1 MEYHVDIAIIGASTG
16 GTAAALAALQA
27 GCSVLLTEETDWI
40 GGQFTSQAVPGDEHR
55 WIEEKGATRNY
66 RLFRKRIRDY
76 YYRNFPLTLEAKAL
90 PFFNPGNGAV
100 GRLSADPRVAVA
112 VLNEMLAQYIFS
124 GRLILIKNCSLKKV
138 AVDGDKIDFVTVLHR
153 ETGDMHDVKATYY
166 LDGTDTG
173 EMLPLAKAEY
183 VTGAESQ
190 AQTGELHALDKA
202 DPLDMQAVT
211 HCFAVDYI
219 PEGDFTIEKPAAY
232 GFWKNYQAEFWPE
245 KQLSMVTPHHITHMP
260 LKWSLF
266 GEDGRDMFQYRR
278 ILDTSNF
285 QKGEFVSDVTIINVP
300 QTDYFLGPVIETAD
314 AEAHLQAAKEL
325 SLSFLYWLQT
335 EAVTRDGKIGY
346 RGLRLRKDV
355 TGTSDGL
362 AKAVYIRESRRIRAE
377 FTILEEHVGKE
388 ARKRDKA
395 ENFWDS
401 VGIGAYR
408 IDLHPSTG
416 NRNYLDIDCL
426 PFQIPLGS
434 MIPLRMDNLL
444 PACKNIGTTH
454 ITNGCYRLHPVEW
467 GIGEVAGYL
476 AAFCIRN
483 RYIPREVRNTKEKL
497 YDFQKVLLDAGI
509 ELSWD

>member
-1 MEYHVDIAIIGASTG
+1 MEYHVDVAVIGASTG

-55 WIEEKGATRNY
+55 WIEEKGAARNY
-66 RLFRKRIRDY
+66 RIFRNRIRDY
-76 YYRNFPLTLEAKAL
+76 YSRNFPLTKRAQNDK
-90 PFFNPGNGAV
+90 FFNPGNAAV

-112 VLNEMLAQYIFS
+112 VLDEMLMPYLFS
-124 GRLILIKNCSLKKV
+124 GRLTLLLKCRLTEA
-138 AVDGDKIDFVTVLHR
+138 AVEGDKIDSVTVYHK
-153 ETGDMHDVKATYY
+153 ETGDLHQIKALYY

-173 EMLPLAKAEY
+173 EMLPLSGAEY
-183 VTGAESQ
+183 VTGAESKL
-190 AQTGELHALDKA
+190 QTGELHAPETA

-211 HCFAVDYI
+211 RCFAVDYI
-219 PEGDFTIEKPAAY
+219 PGEDFTIEKPQAY
-232 GFWKNYQAEFWPE
+232 EFWKNYQADYWPG
-245 KQLSMVTPHHITHMP
+245 KQLGMVTPHHVTHQP
-260 LKWSLF
+260 LNWSLF
-266 GEDGRDMFQYRR
+266 GENGRDMFQYRR
-278 ILDTSNF
+278 ILDISNF
-285 QKGEFVSDVTIINVP
+285 SEGEYKSDVTIINVP
-300 QTDYFLGPVIETAD
+300 QTDYFLGPVIECED
-314 AEAHLQAAKEL
+314 AESHLQAAGDL

-335 EAVTRDGKIGY
+335 EAVRPDGKIGY

-355 TGTSDGL
+355 VGTSDGL
-362 AKAVYIRESRRIRAE
+362 AKAVYIRESRRIKAE

-388 ARKRDKA
+388 ARGSDKA
-395 ENFWDS
+395 EEFRDS

-434 MIPLRMDNLL
+434 LIPVRMENML

-467 GIGEVAGYL
+467 TIGEAAGHL
-476 AAFCIRN
+476 AAFCISRG
-483 RYIPREVRNTKEKL
+483 YIPREVRNTEEKL
-497 YDFQKVLLDAGI
+497 HDFQKLLMEAGI
-509 ELSWD
+509 ELSW